1 MPPNARR
8 ANSTL
13 PPEHGII
20 APSSASER
28 PPHKASTPPMTQ
40 AARMFSEVPSFAP
53 NWPVSEK
60 IPLPTMEAT
69 IIPIAPI
76 GPTTRKSCSSLNEFF
91 TVG

>member
-1 MPPNARR
+1 
-8 ANSTL
+8 
-13 PPEHGII
+13 
-20 APSSASER
+20 
-28 PPHKASTPPMTQ
+28 
-40 AARMFSEVPSFAP
+40 MFSEVPSFAP

-69 IIPIAPI
+69 MIPVAPT